1 MSSIAPSSSASSGSV
16 SSGPASSG
24 PASSSSASPGPVSSS
39 SVPPSS
45 ISSSPGPIRRVAI
58 VGAGTIGAS
67 WAALFLAHGL
77 EVVVSDPGP
86 HAQAQ
91 TLARVQ
97 AAWPVLAEL
106 GHVRPGATA
115 DALRFDP
122 DLQTALAG
130 VDFVQENA
138 PERED
143 FKTDLFARIDAI
155 LPPHVI
161 VASSSSGL
169 IMSRLQSRCRHPQ
182 RFVIGHPFNPPHLI
196 PLVEVVGGD
205 QTSADTMDRA
215 IDFYRSMG
223 KHPIRLNKE
232 VPGHIANRLQAALW
246 REAIH
251 LAAENVASVADIDA
265 AVSQGPGLRWALFG
279 PHMTFNLG
287 GGEGGLAHFMHH
299 LLGPVQTWW
308 DDLGTPEVTPALQ
321 QRLIEGVNAEAG
333 HQSIADLVEAR
344 DAQLTALIKVLH
356 R

>member
-1 MSSIAPSSSASSGSV
+1 MSSTATPIPS
-16 SSGPASSG
+16 
-24 PASSSSASPGPVSSS
+24 
-39 SVPPSS
+39 
-45 ISSSPGPIRRVAI
+45 IRRVAI

-77 EVVVSDPGP
+77 EVVVSDP
-86 HAQAQ
+86 ASDAEAQ
-91 TLARVQ
+91 TRARVA
-97 AAWPVLAEL
+97 AAWPVLKEL
-106 GHVRPGATA
+106 GRVAEGASS
-115 DALRFDP
+115 DALHFEP
-122 DLQTALAG
+122 DLAAALAD

-143 FKTDLFARIDAI
+143 FKIDLFARMDAI

-169 IMSRLQSRCRHPQ
+169 IMSRLQSRCQHPE

-205 QTSADTMDRA
+205 KTSADTIDRS
-215 IDFYRSMG
+215 ITFYQAMG
-223 KHPIRLNKE
+223 KYPIRLNKE
-232 VPGHIANRLQAALW
+232 VPGHIANRLQAAVW

-287 GGEGGLAHFMHH
+287 GGEGGLTQFMHH

-308 DDLGTPEVTPALQ
+308 DDLGAPVVTPELQ
-321 QRLIEGVNAEAG
+321 RKLIEGVNAEAG
-333 HQSIADLVEAR
+333 QRSIADLVQTR
-344 DAQLTALIKVLH
+344 DAQLTALIKTLN

>member
-1 MSSIAPSSSASSGSV
+1 MSSIATSNP
-16 SSGPASSG
+16 PA
-24 PASSSSASPGPVSSS
+24 
-39 SVPPSS
+39 
-45 ISSSPGPIRRVAI
+45 IRRIAI

-67 WAALFLAHGL
+67 WAALFLARGL
-77 EVVVSDPGP
+77 EVVVSDP
-86 HAQAQ
+86 AADAEAL
-91 TLARVQ
+91 TRARVQ

-106 GHVRPGATA
+106 GHVQPGASA
-115 DALRFDP
+115 EALRFEP
-122 DLQTALAG
+122 DLEAALAG
-130 VDFVQENA
+130 ADFVQENA

-143 FKTDLFARIDAI
+143 FKTALFARMDAA

-169 IMSRLQSRCRHPQ
+169 IMSRLQSQCRHAS

-196 PLVEVVGGD
+196 PLVEVVGGE
-205 QTSADTMDRA
+205 QTSADTIDRCIA
-215 IDFYRSMG
+215 FYRSLG
-223 KHPIRLNKE
+223 KYPIRLNKE

-287 GGEGGLAHFMHH
+287 GGAGGLANFMDH

-308 DDLGTPEVTPALQ
+308 DDLGAPEVTPELQ
-321 QRLIEGVNAEAG
+321 QRLIAGVNAEAG
-333 HQSIADLVEAR
+333 QRSIADLVQTR
-344 DAQLTALIKVLH
+344 DAQLTALLKVLQ

>member
-1 MSSIAPSSSASSGSV
+1 MPH
-16 SSGPASSG
+16 PAT
-24 PASSSSASPGPVSSS
+24 PTPT
-39 SVPPSS
+39 
-45 ISSSPGPIRRVAI
+45 IRRIAI

-77 EVVVSDPGP
+77 TVVVSDP
-86 HAQAQ
+86 AADAEAQ
-91 TLARVQ
+91 TRARVQ
-97 AAWPVLAEL
+97 AAWPVLKEL
-106 GHVRPGATA
+106 GRVVEGASPDALLFEPDLATA
-115 DALRFDP
+115 LVD
-122 DLQTALAG
+122 

-143 FKTDLFARIDAI
+143 FKIELFARMDAL
-155 LPPHVI
+155 LPPRVI

-169 IMSRLQSRCRHPQ
+169 IMSRLQSRCQHPE

-205 QTSADTMDRA
+205 KTSVEVIEQSIA
-215 IDFYRSMG
+215 FYRAMG
-223 KHPIRLNKE
+223 KYPIRLNKE
-232 VPGHIANRLQAALW
+232 VPGHIANRLQAAVW

-287 GGEGGLAHFMHH
+287 GGAGGLAHFMDH

-308 DDLGTPEVTPALQ
+308 DDLGTPEVTPELQ
-321 QRLIEGVNAEAG
+321 RKLIEGVNAEAG
-333 HQSIADLVEAR
+333 RRSIADMVQTR

>member
-1 MSSIAPSSSASSGSV
+1 MPH
-16 SSGPASSG
+16 PATPT
-24 PASSSSASPGPVSSS
+24 PA
-39 SVPPSS
+39 
-45 ISSSPGPIRRVAI
+45 IRRIAI

-77 EVVVSDPGP
+77 TVVVSDP
-86 HAQAQ
+86 AADAEAQ
-91 TLARVQ
+91 TRARVQ
-97 AAWPVLAEL
+97 AAWPVLKEL
-106 GHVRPGATA
+106 GRVVEGASPDALLFEPDLATA
-115 DALRFDP
+115 LVD
-122 DLQTALAG
+122 

-143 FKTDLFARIDAI
+143 FKIELFARMDAL
-155 LPPHVI
+155 LPPRVI

-169 IMSRLQSRCRHPQ
+169 IMSRLQSRCQHPE

-205 QTSADTMDRA
+205 KTSVEVIEQSIA
-215 IDFYRSMG
+215 FYRAMG
-223 KHPIRLNKE
+223 KYPIRLNKE
-232 VPGHIANRLQAALW
+232 VPGHIANRLQAAVW

-287 GGEGGLAHFMHH
+287 GGAGGLAHFMDH

-308 DDLGTPEVTPALQ
+308 DDLGTPEVTPELQ
-321 QRLIEGVNAEAG
+321 RKLIEGVNAEAG
-333 HQSIADLVEAR
+333 RRSIADMVQTR

>member
-1 MSSIAPSSSASSGSV
+1 MSS
-16 SSGPASSG
+16 PATSNP
-24 PASSSSASPGPVSSS
+24 PA
-39 SVPPSS
+39 
-45 ISSSPGPIRRVAI
+45 IRRVAI

-67 WAALFLAHGL
+67 WAALFLARGL
-77 EVVVSDPGP
+77 EVVVSDP
-86 HAQAQ
+86 AADAEAL
-91 TLARVQ
+91 TRARVQ

-106 GHVRPGATA
+106 GHVLPGASA
-115 DALRFDP
+115 EALRFEP
-122 DLQTALAG
+122 DLEAALAG
-130 VDFVQENA
+130 ADFVQENA

-143 FKTDLFARIDAI
+143 FKTTLFARMDAV
-155 LPPHVI
+155 LPPQVI

-169 IMSRLQSRCRHPQ
+169 IMSRLQSQCRHAS

-196 PLVEVVGGD
+196 PLVEVVGGE
-205 QTSADTMDRA
+205 QTSADTIDRCIA
-215 IDFYRSMG
+215 FYRDLG
-223 KHPIRLNKE
+223 KYPIRLNKE

-287 GGEGGLAHFMHH
+287 GGAGGLANFMDH

-308 DDLGTPEVTPALQ
+308 DDLGAPEVTPDLQ
-321 QRLIEGVNAEAG
+321 QRLIAGVNAEAG
-333 HQSIADLVEAR
+333 ERSIADLVQTR
-344 DAQLTALIKVLH
+344 DAQLTALLKVLQ

>member
-1 MSSIAPSSSASSGSV
+1 MSSTATPSSLD
-16 SSGPASSG
+16 
-24 PASSSSASPGPVSSS
+24 
-39 SVPPSS
+39 
-45 ISSSPGPIRRVAI
+45 IRRVAV

-77 EVVVSDPGP
+77 EVVITDPGP
-86 HAQAQ
+86 HAEGQ
-91 TLARVQ
+91 TRARVQ
-97 AAWPVLAEL
+97 AAWPVLTEL
-106 GHVRPGATA
+106 GHVQPGASP
-115 DALRFDP
+115 DALRFEP
-122 DLQTALAG
+122 DLEAALAG

-143 FKTDLFARIDAI
+143 FKIDLFERMDAI

-169 IMSRLQSRCRHPQ
+169 IMSRLQSRCRHAE

-196 PLVEVVGGD
+196 PLVEVVGGS
-205 QTSADTMDRA
+205 QTSAATIDRSIA
-215 IDFYRSMG
+215 FYRSMG

-251 LAAENVASVADIDA
+251 LAAENVATVADIDA

-308 DDLGTPEVTPALQ
+308 DDLGAPDVTPELQ
-321 QRLIEGVNAEAG
+321 RRLIEGVNAEAG
-333 HQSIADLVEAR
+333 HRSIADLVEAR
-344 DAQLTALIKVLH
+344 DSQLTALLKTLH

>member
-1 MSSIAPSSSASSGSV
+1 MSS
-16 SSGPASSG
+16 PATSNP
-24 PASSSSASPGPVSSS
+24 PA
-39 SVPPSS
+39 
-45 ISSSPGPIRRVAI
+45 IRRVAI

-67 WAALFLAHGL
+67 WAALFLARGL
-77 EVVVSDPGP
+77 EVVVSDP
-86 HAQAQ
+86 AADAEAL
-91 TLARVQ
+91 TRARVQ

-106 GHVRPGATA
+106 GHVLPGASA
-115 DALRFDP
+115 EALRFEP
-122 DLQTALAG
+122 DLEAALAG
-130 VDFVQENA
+130 ADFVQENA

-143 FKTDLFARIDAI
+143 FKTTLFARMDAV
-155 LPPHVI
+155 LPPQVI

-169 IMSRLQSRCRHPQ
+169 IMSRLQSQCRHAS

-196 PLVEVVGGD
+196 PLVEVVGGE
-205 QTSADTMDRA
+205 QTSADTIDRCIA
-215 IDFYRSMG
+215 FYRGLG
-223 KHPIRLNKE
+223 KYPICLNKE

-287 GGEGGLAHFMHH
+287 GGAGGLANFMDH

-308 DDLGTPEVTPALQ
+308 DDLGAPEVTPDLQ
-321 QRLIEGVNAEAG
+321 QRLIAGVNAEAG
-333 HQSIADLVEAR
+333 ERSIADLVQTR
-344 DAQLTALIKVLH
+344 DAQLTALLKVLQ

>member
-1 MSSIAPSSSASSGSV
+1 MPH
-16 SSGPASSG
+16 PATPT
-24 PASSSSASPGPVSSS
+24 PA
-39 SVPPSS
+39 
-45 ISSSPGPIRRVAI
+45 IRRIAI

-77 EVVVSDPGP
+77 TVVVSDP
-86 HAQAQ
+86 AADAEAQ
-91 TLARVQ
+91 TRARVQ
-97 AAWPVLAEL
+97 AAWPVLKEL
-106 GHVRPGATA
+106 GRVVEGASPDALLFEPDLATA
-115 DALRFDP
+115 LVD
-122 DLQTALAG
+122 

-143 FKTDLFARIDAI
+143 FKIQLFARMDAL
-155 LPPHVI
+155 LPPRVI

-169 IMSRLQSRCRHPQ
+169 IMSRLQSRCQHPE

-205 QTSADTMDRA
+205 KTSVEVIEQSIA
-215 IDFYRSMG
+215 FYRAMG
-223 KHPIRLNKE
+223 KYPIRLNKE
-232 VPGHIANRLQAALW
+232 VPGHIANRLQAAVW

-287 GGEGGLAHFMHH
+287 GGAGGLAHFMDH

-308 DDLGTPEVTPALQ
+308 DDLGTPEVTPELQ
-321 QRLIEGVNAEAG
+321 RKLIEGVNAEAG
-333 HQSIADLVEAR
+333 RRSIADMVQTR

>member
-1 MSSIAPSSSASSGSV
+1 MSSTATSNP
-16 SSGPASSG
+16 PA
-24 PASSSSASPGPVSSS
+24 
-39 SVPPSS
+39 
-45 ISSSPGPIRRVAI
+45 IRRVAI

-67 WAALFLAHGL
+67 WAALFLARGL
-77 EVVVSDPGP
+77 EVVVSDP
-86 HAQAQ
+86 AADAEAL
-91 TLARVQ
+91 TRARVQ

-106 GHVRPGATA
+106 GHVLPHASA
-115 DALRFDP
+115 EALRFEP
-122 DLQTALAG
+122 DLEAALAG

-143 FKTDLFARIDAI
+143 FKTALFARMDAA
-155 LPPHVI
+155 LPAHVI

-169 IMSRLQSRCRHPQ
+169 IMSRLQSQCRHAS

-196 PLVEVVGGD
+196 PLVEVVGGT
-205 QTSADTMDRA
+205 QTSADTIDRCIA
-215 IDFYRSMG
+215 FYRSLG
-223 KHPIRLNKE
+223 KYPIRLNKE

-287 GGEGGLAHFMHH
+287 GGAGGLANFMGH

-308 DDLGTPEVTPALQ
+308 DDLGAPEVTPELR

-333 HQSIADLVEAR
+333 QRSIADLVQTR
-344 DAQLTALIKVLH
+344 DAQLTALLKALQ

>member
-1 MSSIAPSSSASSGSV
+1 MSRTAEPQSSI
-16 SSGPASSG
+16 
-24 PASSSSASPGPVSSS
+24 
-39 SVPPSS
+39 
-45 ISSSPGPIRRVAI
+45 RRIAV

-67 WAALFLAHGL
+67 WAALFLARGM
-77 EVVVSDPGP
+77 EVVVSDPAGD
-86 HAQAQ
+86 AEAQ
-91 TLARVQ
+91 TRARVQ
-97 AAWPVLAEL
+97 AAWPVLTEL
-106 GHVRPGATA
+106 GHVIEGASPLS
-115 DALRFDP
+115 LRFEP
-122 DLQTALAG
+122 DLAQALAG

-143 FKTDLFARIDAI
+143 FKIDLFARMDAM

-169 IMSRLQSRCRHPQ
+169 IMSRLQSRCRHPE

-205 QTSADTMDRA
+205 KTSAEV
-215 IDFYRSMG
+215 IDQSIAFYKAMG

-232 VPGHIANRLQAALW
+232 VPGHIANRLQAAIW

-287 GGEGGLAHFMHH
+287 GGAGGLANFMDH

-308 DDLGTPEVTPALQ
+308 NDLGAPEVTPALQ
-321 QRLIEGVNAEAG
+321 RKLIDGVNAEAG
-333 HQSIADLVEAR
+333 QRSIADLVETR
-344 DAQLTALIKVLH
+344 DAQLTALIKAL
-356 R
+356 RR

>member
-1 MSSIAPSSSASSGSV
+1 MSSTATPIPS
-16 SSGPASSG
+16 
-24 PASSSSASPGPVSSS
+24 
-39 SVPPSS
+39 
-45 ISSSPGPIRRVAI
+45 IRRVAI

-77 EVVVSDPGP
+77 EVVVSDP
-86 HAQAQ
+86 ASDAEAQ
-91 TLARVQ
+91 TRARVA
-97 AAWPVLAEL
+97 AAWPVLKEL
-106 GHVRPGATA
+106 GRVAEGASS
-115 DALRFDP
+115 DALHFEP
-122 DLQTALAG
+122 DLAAALAD

-143 FKTDLFARIDAI
+143 FKIDLFARMDAI

-169 IMSRLQSRCRHPQ
+169 IMSRLQSRCQHPE

-205 QTSADTMDRA
+205 KTSADTIDRSIA
-215 IDFYRSMG
+215 FYQAMG
-223 KHPIRLNKE
+223 KYPIRLNKE
-232 VPGHIANRLQAALW
+232 VPGHIANRLQAAVW

-287 GGEGGLAHFMHH
+287 GGEGGLTQFMHH
-299 LLGPVQTWW
+299 LLGSVQTWW
-308 DDLGTPEVTPALQ
+308 DDLGAPVVTPELQ
-321 QRLIEGVNAEAG
+321 RKLIEGVNAEAG
-333 HQSIADLVEAR
+333 QRSIADLVQTR
-344 DAQLTALIKVLH
+344 DAQLTALIKTLN

>member
-1 MSSIAPSSSASSGSV
+1 MSS
-16 SSGPASSG
+16 PATSNP
-24 PASSSSASPGPVSSS
+24 PA
-39 SVPPSS
+39 
-45 ISSSPGPIRRVAI
+45 IRRVTI

-67 WAALFLAHGL
+67 WAALFLARGL
-77 EVVVSDPGP
+77 EVVVSDP
-86 HAQAQ
+86 AADAEAL
-91 TLARVQ
+91 TRARVQ
-97 AAWPVLAEL
+97 AAWPVLVEL
-106 GHVRPGATA
+106 GHVQPGASA
-115 DALRFDP
+115 EALRFEP
-122 DLQTALAG
+122 DLEAALAG
-130 VDFVQENA
+130 ADFVQENA

-143 FKTDLFARIDAI
+143 FKTALFARMDAA

-169 IMSRLQSRCRHPQ
+169 IMSRLQSQCRHAS

-196 PLVEVVGGD
+196 PLVEVVGGE
-205 QTSADTMDRA
+205 QTSADTIDRCIA
-215 IDFYRSMG
+215 FYRSLG
-223 KHPIRLNKE
+223 KYPIRLNKE

-287 GGEGGLAHFMHH
+287 GGAGGLANFMDH

-308 DDLGTPEVTPALQ
+308 DDLGAPEVTPELQ
-321 QRLIEGVNAEAG
+321 QRLIAGVNAEAG
-333 HQSIADLVEAR
+333 QRSIADLVQTR
-344 DAQLTALIKVLH
+344 DAQLTALLKVLQ

>member
-1 MSSIAPSSSASSGSV
+1 MTD
-16 SSGPASSG
+16 
-24 PASSSSASPGPVSSS
+24 
-39 SVPPSS
+39 
-45 ISSSPGPIRRVAI
+45 SSPHPAIRRVAI

-77 EVVVSDPGP
+77 DVVVCDPAADAEP
-86 HAQAQ
+86 L
-91 TLARVQ
+91 TRARVA

-106 GHVRPGATA
+106 GRVAAGATP
-115 DALRFDP
+115 DTLRFEP
-122 DLQTALAG
+122 DLATALQG

-143 FKTDLFARIDAI
+143 FKTDLFARMDA
-155 LPPHVI
+155 LLAPHAI

-169 IMSRLQSRCRHPQ
+169 IMSRLQARCQHAE

-196 PLVEVVGGD
+196 PLVEVVGGK
-205 QTSADTMDRA
+205 QTSDVTIERCIA
-215 IDFYRSMG
+215 FYRQLG

-251 LAAENVASVADIDA
+251 LAADNVASVADIDA

-287 GGEGGLAHFMHH
+287 GAGGLANFMDH

-308 DDLGTPEVTPALQ
+308 DDLGSPEVTPELQ
-321 QRLIEGVNAEAG
+321 RRLIDGVNAEAG
-333 HQSIADLVEAR
+333 TRSIADLVETR
-344 DAQLTALIKVLH
+344 DAQLTALLKILQ

>member
-1 MSSIAPSSSASSGSV
+1 MSSSATPL
-16 SSGPASSG
+16 PA
-24 PASSSSASPGPVSSS
+24 
-39 SVPPSS
+39 
-45 ISSSPGPIRRVAI
+45 IRRVAI

-67 WAALFLAHGL
+67 WAALFLARGL
-77 EVVVSDPGP
+77 EVVVSDP
-86 HAQAQ
+86 AADAEAQ
-91 TLARVQ
+91 TRARVRD
-97 AAWPVLAEL
+97 AWPVLAEL
-106 GHVRPGATA
+106 GRVAPGASP
-115 DALRFDP
+115 DALRFEP
-122 DLQTALAG
+122 DLEAALAG
-130 VDFVQENA
+130 ADFVQENA

-143 FKTDLFARIDAI
+143 FKTGLFARIDAA
-155 LPPHVI
+155 LPAHVI

-169 IMSRLQSRCRHPQ
+169 IMSRLQSRCVHAS

-205 QTSADTMDRA
+205 QTSADTIDRCIA
-215 IDFYRSMG
+215 FYRSMG
-223 KHPIRLNKE
+223 KYPIRLNKE

-287 GGEGGLAHFMHH
+287 GGAGGLAHFMDH

-308 DDLGTPEVTPALQ
+308 DDLGAPDVTPELQ
-321 QRLIEGVNAEAG
+321 QRLIEGVDAEAG
-333 HQSIADLVEAR
+333 KRSIADLVQAR
-344 DAQLTALIKVLH
+344 DAQLTALLNTLQ

>member
-1 MSSIAPSSSASSGSV
+1 MSRTATPAPS
-16 SSGPASSG
+16 
-24 PASSSSASPGPVSSS
+24 
-39 SVPPSS
+39 
-45 ISSSPGPIRRVAI
+45 IRRVAI

-77 EVVVSDPGP
+77 SVVVSDPAP
-86 HAQAQ
+86 DAEAQ
-91 TLARVQ
+91 TRARVQ
-97 AAWPVLAEL
+97 AAWPVLKEL
-106 GHVRPGATA
+106 GRVAEGASF
-115 DALRFDP
+115 DALVFEP
-122 DLQTALAG
+122 DLARALVDA
-130 VDFVQENA
+130 DFVQENA

-143 FKTDLFARIDAI
+143 FKIDLFTRMDAL
-155 LPPHVI
+155 LPAHVI

-169 IMSRLQSRCRHPQ
+169 IMSRLQARCQHPE

-205 QTSADTMDRA
+205 KTSSEVIDQSIAFYQA
-215 IDFYRSMG
+215 IG
-223 KHPIRLNKE
+223 KYPIRLNKE
-232 VPGHIANRLQAALW
+232 VPGHIANRLQAAVW

-287 GGEGGLAHFMHH
+287 GGAGGLANFMDH

-308 DDLGTPEVTPALQ
+308 DDLGAPEMTEELQ
-321 QRLIEGVNAEAG
+321 RKLIEGVAAEAG
-333 HQSIADLVEAR
+333 QRSIADIVHAR

>member
-1 MSSIAPSSSASSGSV
+1 MSSTATPIPS
-16 SSGPASSG
+16 
-24 PASSSSASPGPVSSS
+24 
-39 SVPPSS
+39 
-45 ISSSPGPIRRVAI
+45 IRRVAI

-77 EVVVSDPGP
+77 EVVVSDP
-86 HAQAQ
+86 ASDAEAQ
-91 TLARVQ
+91 TRARVA
-97 AAWPVLAEL
+97 AAWPVLKEL
-106 GHVRPGATA
+106 GRVAEGASS
-115 DALRFDP
+115 DALHFEP
-122 DLQTALAG
+122 DLTAALAD

-143 FKTDLFARIDAI
+143 FKIDLFARMDAI

-169 IMSRLQSRCRHPQ
+169 IMSRLQSRCQHPE

-205 QTSADTMDRA
+205 KTSADTIDRSIA
-215 IDFYRSMG
+215 FYQAMG
-223 KHPIRLNKE
+223 KYPIRLNKE
-232 VPGHIANRLQAALW
+232 VPGHIANRLQAAVW

-287 GGEGGLAHFMHH
+287 GGEGGLTQFMHH

-308 DDLGTPEVTPALQ
+308 DDLGAPVVTPELQ
-321 QRLIEGVNAEAG
+321 RKLIEGVNAEAG
-333 HQSIADLVEAR
+333 QRNIADLVQTR
-344 DAQLTALIKVLH
+344 DAQLTALIKTLN

>member
-1 MSSIAPSSSASSGSV
+1 MSSTATPIPS
-16 SSGPASSG
+16 
-24 PASSSSASPGPVSSS
+24 
-39 SVPPSS
+39 
-45 ISSSPGPIRRVAI
+45 IRRVAI

-77 EVVVSDPGP
+77 EVVVSDP
-86 HAQAQ
+86 ASDAEAQ
-91 TLARVQ
+91 TRARVA
-97 AAWPVLAEL
+97 AAWPVLKEL
-106 GHVRPGATA
+106 GRVAEGASS
-115 DALRFDP
+115 DALHFEP
-122 DLQTALAG
+122 DLAAALAD

-143 FKTDLFARIDAI
+143 FKIDLFARMDAI

-169 IMSRLQSRCRHPQ
+169 IMSRLQSRCQHPE

-205 QTSADTMDRA
+205 KTSADTIDRSIA
-215 IDFYRSMG
+215 FYQAMG
-223 KHPIRLNKE
+223 KYPIRLNKE
-232 VPGHIANRLQAALW
+232 VPGHIANRLQAAVW

-287 GGEGGLAHFMHH
+287 GGEGGLTQFMHH

-308 DDLGTPEVTPALQ
+308 DDLGAPVVTPELQ
-321 QRLIEGVNAEAG
+321 RKLIEGVNAEAG
-333 HQSIADLVEAR
+333 QRSIADLVQTR
-344 DAQLTALIKVLH
+344 DAQLTALIKTLN

>member
-1 MSSIAPSSSASSGSV
+1 MSH
-16 SSGPASSG
+16 PAT
-24 PASSSSASPGPVSSS
+24 PTPT
-39 SVPPSS
+39 
-45 ISSSPGPIRRVAI
+45 IRRIAI

-77 EVVVSDPGP
+77 TVVVSDPV
-86 HAQAQ
+86 ADAEAQ
-91 TLARVQ
+91 TRARVQ
-97 AAWPVLAEL
+97 AAWPVLKEL
-106 GHVRPGATA
+106 GRVVEGASP
-115 DALRFDP
+115 DALLFEP
-122 DLQTALAG
+122 DLAIALTD

-143 FKTDLFARIDAI
+143 FKIDLFARMDAL
-155 LPPHVI
+155 LPPRVI

-169 IMSRLQSRCRHPQ
+169 IMSRLQSRCQHPE

-205 QTSADTMDRA
+205 KTSADVIEQSIA
-215 IDFYRSMG
+215 FYRAMG
-223 KHPIRLNKE
+223 KYPIRLNKE
-232 VPGHIANRLQAALW
+232 VPGHIANRLQAAIW

-287 GGEGGLAHFMHH
+287 GGAGGLANFMDH

-308 DDLGTPEVTPALQ
+308 DDLGTPEMTPELQ
-321 QRLIEGVNAEAG
+321 RKLIEGVNAEAERR
-333 HQSIADLVEAR
+333 SIADMVQAR

>member
-1 MSSIAPSSSASSGSV
+1 MSRTATPAPS
-16 SSGPASSG
+16 
-24 PASSSSASPGPVSSS
+24 
-39 SVPPSS
+39 
-45 ISSSPGPIRRVAI
+45 IRRVAI

-77 EVVVSDPGP
+77 SVVVSDPAP
-86 HAQAQ
+86 DAEAQ
-91 TLARVQ
+91 TRARVQ
-97 AAWPVLAEL
+97 AAWPVLKEL
-106 GHVRPGATA
+106 GRVAEGASF
-115 DALRFDP
+115 DALVFEP
-122 DLQTALAG
+122 DLARALVDA
-130 VDFVQENA
+130 DFVQENA

-143 FKTDLFARIDAI
+143 FKIDLFTRMDAL
-155 LPPHVI
+155 LPAHVI

-169 IMSRLQSRCRHPQ
+169 IMSRLQARCQHPE

-205 QTSADTMDRA
+205 KTSSEVIDQSIAFYKA
-215 IDFYRSMG
+215 IG
-223 KHPIRLNKE
+223 KYPIRLNKE

-287 GGEGGLAHFMHH
+287 GGAGGLANFMDH

-308 DDLGTPEVTPALQ
+308 DDLGAPEMTQELQ
-321 QRLIEGVNAEAG
+321 RKLIEGVAAEAG
-333 HQSIADLVEAR
+333 QRSIADIVHAR

>member
-1 MSSIAPSSSASSGSV
+1 MSS
-16 SSGPASSG
+16 PATSLP
-24 PASSSSASPGPVSSS
+24 PA
-39 SVPPSS
+39 
-45 ISSSPGPIRRVAI
+45 IRRVAI

-67 WAALFLAHGL
+67 WAALFLARGL
-77 EVVVSDPGP
+77 EVVVSDP
-86 HAQAQ
+86 AADAEAQ
-91 TLARVQ
+91 TRARVQ

-106 GHVRPGATA
+106 GHVLAGASP
-115 DALRFDP
+115 DALTFEP
-122 DLQTALAG
+122 NLETALAG
-130 VDFVQENA
+130 VDFVQENG

-143 FKTDLFARIDAI
+143 FKIELFARMDAV

-169 IMSRLQSRCRHPQ
+169 IMSRLQSRCRHAA

-205 QTSADTMDRA
+205 QTSDDTMDRSIA
-215 IDFYRSMG
+215 FYRAMG
-223 KHPIRLNKE
+223 KYPIRLNKE

-287 GGEGGLAHFMHH
+287 GGEGGLTHFMAH

-308 DDLGTPEVTPALQ
+308 DDLGAPDVTPALQ

-333 HQSIADLVEAR
+333 ERSIADLVQAR
-344 DAQLTALIKVLH
+344 DAQLTALLKVLQ

>member
-1 MSSIAPSSSASSGSV
+1 MSRTATPAPS
-16 SSGPASSG
+16 
-24 PASSSSASPGPVSSS
+24 
-39 SVPPSS
+39 
-45 ISSSPGPIRRVAI
+45 IRRVAI

-77 EVVVSDPGP
+77 SVVVSDPAP
-86 HAQAQ
+86 DAEAQ
-91 TLARVQ
+91 TRARVQ
-97 AAWPVLAEL
+97 AAWPVLKEL
-106 GHVRPGATA
+106 GRVAE
-115 DALRFDP
+115 DASFEALVFEP
-122 DLQTALAG
+122 DLARALVDA
-130 VDFVQENA
+130 DFVQENA

-143 FKTDLFARIDAI
+143 FKIDLFARMDAL
-155 LPPHVI
+155 LPAHVI

-169 IMSRLQSRCRHPQ
+169 IMSRLQARCQHPE

-205 QTSADTMDRA
+205 KTSSEVIDQSIAFYKA
-215 IDFYRSMG
+215 IG
-223 KHPIRLNKE
+223 KYPIRLNKE

-287 GGEGGLAHFMHH
+287 GGAGGLANFMDH

-308 DDLGTPEVTPALQ
+308 DDLGAPEMTEELQ
-321 QRLIEGVNAEAG
+321 RKLIEGVAAEAG
-333 HQSIADLVEAR
+333 QRSIADIVHAR

>member
-1 MSSIAPSSSASSGSV
+1 MSSTAT
-16 SSGPASSG
+16 
-24 PASSSSASPGPVSSS
+24 SSSSA
-39 SVPPSS
+39 
-45 ISSSPGPIRRVAI
+45 IRRVAV

-77 EVVVSDPGP
+77 EVVVSDPGD
-86 HAQAQ
+86 QAEGQ
-91 TLARVQ
+91 TRARVR

-106 GHVRPGATA
+106 GRVQPGASP
-115 DALRFDP
+115 DALIFEP
-122 DLQTALAG
+122 DLDIALRE

-143 FKTDLFARIDAI
+143 FKIALFERMDAV
-155 LPPHVI
+155 LPAHVI

-169 IMSRLQSRCRHPQ
+169 IMSRLQSRCRHAA

-196 PLVEVVGGD
+196 PLVEVVGGN
-205 QTSADTMDRA
+205 QTSADTMDRSIA
-215 IDFYRSMG
+215 FYRSLG

-308 DDLGTPEVTPALQ
+308 DDLGAPQVTPELQ

-333 HQSIADLVEAR
+333 HRSIADLVQAR
-344 DAQLTALIKVLH
+344 DAQLTALLKTLH

>member
-1 MSSIAPSSSASSGSV
+1 MSSTATPIPS
-16 SSGPASSG
+16 
-24 PASSSSASPGPVSSS
+24 
-39 SVPPSS
+39 
-45 ISSSPGPIRRVAI
+45 IRRVAI

-77 EVVVSDPGP
+77 EVVVSDP
-86 HAQAQ
+86 ASDAEAQ
-91 TLARVQ
+91 TRARVA
-97 AAWPVLAEL
+97 AAWPVLKEL
-106 GHVRPGATA
+106 GRVAEGASS
-115 DALRFDP
+115 DALHFEP
-122 DLQTALAG
+122 DLAAALAD

-143 FKTDLFARIDAI
+143 FKIDLFARMDAI

-169 IMSRLQSRCRHPQ
+169 IMSRLQSRCQHPE

-205 QTSADTMDRA
+205 KTSADTIDRSIA
-215 IDFYRSMG
+215 FYQAMG
-223 KHPIRLNKE
+223 KYPIRLNKE
-232 VPGHIANRLQAALW
+232 VPGHIANRLQAAVW

-287 GGEGGLAHFMHH
+287 GGERGLTQFMHH

-308 DDLGTPEVTPALQ
+308 DDLGAPVVTPELQ
-321 QRLIEGVNAEAG
+321 RKLIEGVNAEAG
-333 HQSIADLVEAR
+333 QRSIADLVQTR
-344 DAQLTALIKVLH
+344 DAQLTALIKTLN

>member
-1 MSSIAPSSSASSGSV
+1 MSS
-16 SSGPASSG
+16 PATSNP
-24 PASSSSASPGPVSSS
+24 PA
-39 SVPPSS
+39 
-45 ISSSPGPIRRVAI
+45 IRRVTI

-67 WAALFLAHGL
+67 WAALFLARGL
-77 EVVVSDPGP
+77 EVVVSDP
-86 HAQAQ
+86 AADAEAL
-91 TLARVQ
+91 TRARVQ
-97 AAWPVLAEL
+97 AAWPVLVEL
-106 GHVRPGATA
+106 GHVQPGASA
-115 DALRFDP
+115 EALRFEP
-122 DLQTALAG
+122 DLEAALAG
-130 VDFVQENA
+130 ADFVQENA

-143 FKTDLFARIDAI
+143 FKIALFARMDAA

-169 IMSRLQSRCRHPQ
+169 IMSRLQSQCRHAS

-196 PLVEVVGGD
+196 PLVEVVGGE
-205 QTSADTMDRA
+205 QTSADTIDRCIA
-215 IDFYRSMG
+215 FYRSLG
-223 KHPIRLNKE
+223 KYPIRLNKE

-287 GGEGGLAHFMHH
+287 GGAGGLANFMDH

-308 DDLGTPEVTPALQ
+308 DDLGAPEVTPELQ
-321 QRLIEGVNAEAG
+321 QRLIAGVNAEAG
-333 HQSIADLVEAR
+333 QRSIADLVQTR
-344 DAQLTALIKVLH
+344 DAQLTALLKVLQ